1 MITAVS
7 AKMAVLFL
15 AFLSA
20 GEPDRAAQTQEWNF
34 DEAKTGAPPVGW
46 IVRETNPKET
56 IAVWRVVADSTA
68 PSSPNVFA
76 LAENENENGTFNL
89 ALAKGTAF
97 KDIDLTVRVRAVEGA
112 EDQGGGPVWRCRDE
126 NNYYVCR
133 FNPLESNYR
142 VYRVVKGKRKQ
153 LASAR
158 VKMVVDRWYTI
169 RVVMTGSRIACY
181 FDGDKL
187 LEVVDDTFGDAG
199 MVGLWTKADAVTSF
213 DDLTV
218 RTPGEEKKQ
227 PEASTEDD
235 TGKTRADNPQ

>member
-1 MITAVS
+1 MITTVS
-7 AKMAVLFL
+7 ARMAVVFL
-15 AFLSA
+15 AFVSA
-20 GEPDRAAQTQEWNF
+20 GEPDRTAQTKRWNF
-34 DEAKTGAPPVGW
+34 DEAKPGAPPAEW
-46 IVRETNPKET
+46 IIRETNSAKN
-56 IAVWRVVADSTA
+56 IAVWRVIADSTA

-97 KDIDLTVRVRAVEGA
+97 KDLDLTVRVKAVEGA

-142 VYRVVKGKRKQ
+142 VYRVVNGKRKQ
-153 LASAR
+153 LGSAR
-158 VKMVVDRWYTI
+158 VKLVVDRWYTI

-187 LEVVDDTFGDAG
+187 LEAADETFGDAG

-213 DDLTV
+213 DDLSV
-218 RTPGEEKKQ
+218 RPAGEKKE
-227 PEASTEDD
+227 PEASTKDD
-235 TGKTRADNPQ
+235 GGKARADKP